1 MRGLGGGVILSAAAA
16 WVGGGGGGVKLF
28 SLCSALQF
36 SRSFI
41 VSCRV
46 QRCGSLL
53 GAKRKG
59 TRPMGDSNPRL
70 QIAPETGFRVY
81 CDFFAEK
88 RQFVSEKSSDPE

>member
-1 MRGLGGGVILSAAAA
+1 MRGFGGGVILSAAAA

-53 GAKRKG
+53 GAKRKKIEALA
-59 TRPMGDSNPRL
+59 RL
-70 QIAPETGFRVY
+70 ELSIE
-81 CDFFAEK
+81 
-88 RQFVSEKSSDPE
+88 VSGNKQDDC

>member
-1 MRGLGGGVILSAAAA
+1 MRGFGGGVILSAAAA

-46 QRCGSLL
+46 ESE
-53 GAKRKG
+53 
-59 TRPMGDSNPRL
+59 
-70 QIAPETGFRVY
+70 IADRGREGNSGKME
-81 CDFFAEK
+81 D
-88 RQFVSEKSSDPE
+88 